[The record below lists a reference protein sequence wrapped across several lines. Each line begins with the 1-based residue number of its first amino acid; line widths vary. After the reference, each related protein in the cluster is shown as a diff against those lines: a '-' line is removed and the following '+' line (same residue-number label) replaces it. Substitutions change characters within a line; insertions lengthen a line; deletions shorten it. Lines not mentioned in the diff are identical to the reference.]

1 VFISQERRL
10 PVSFAVASARLGS
23 LPHGGWFHAASETV
37 YQGGMEYL
45 MRVGPAGAV
54 PGVSRLVRV
63 RFTEPVYRDGAMTI
77 GLRWE
82 ATGVTGGLFPV
93 LDADIRLSADDGE
106 DDSEGEDDGEGDDA
120 GVLVTLTGS
129 YRPPLGAPGA
139 ALDWLLLRTVAV
151 ATLRTLLARVA
162 AALEGAPAAGEQ
174 ITASWQQELGREA
187 ASG

>member
-1 VFISQERRL
+1 M
-10 PVSFAVASARLGS
+10 SFVVASARLGC
-23 LPHGGWFHAASETV
+23 LPHGGWFRAASETV

-45 MRVGPAGAV
+45 MRVGPTGAV

-63 RFTEPVYRDGAMTI
+63 RFTEPVYRDKAMTI

-106 DDSEGEDDGEGDDA
+106 DDGEGDGEGDDA
-120 GVLVTLTGS
+120 GVRVTLTGS

-162 AALEGAPAAGEQ
+162 AALEGAPTAGEQ